1 MMTRSLLSLLGSAT
15 ILLGT
20 TPLIQAQD
28 SDATDPSAKDILA
41 LALERAAVQ
50 EEEDL
55 ELTFEYFVES
65 TAERLNDEGAVTE
78 TKTAKFH
85 QYPLEELLYEEL
97 IERDG
102 EALDEDA
109 LREQHKR
116 KTDFIR
122 EAREHRARGETYEPN
137 EMDIGFDREL
147 MDRYDTRLVRTES
160 LRGHDCWVLGFTPR
174 EGKLPDRRRMDK
186 ALNRSTGYLWI
197 AQDDYGVVRVSF
209 EMQEPFKYFWGL
221 VATLRHATGQMD
233 FDRIADNLWMPTQ
246 IDLELDLRVFFR
258 TIRQH
263 VRQDWV
269 EHRPI
274 TSQSQATVKKSA
286 ANAYL
291 P

>member
-15 ILLGT
+15 LLLGT
-20 TPLIQAQD
+20 TPLIHAQV
-28 SDATDPSAKDILA
+28 SGVPNNAANLSAEDILSR
-41 LALERAAVQ
+41 ALERAAVQ
-50 EEEDL
+50 EEEGL

-65 TAERLNDEGAVTE
+65 TAERLDDEGVVTE
-78 TKTAKFH
+78 TKTAKLH
-85 QYPLEELLYEEL
+85 HYPLEELLYAEL

-116 KTDFIR
+116 KTDFVR
-122 EAREHRARGETYEPN
+122 KAREHRARGEAYEPN
-137 EMDIGFDREL
+137 EMDIGFDHEL

-197 AQDDYGVVRVSF
+197 AQDDYGVARVSF

-221 VATLRHATGQMD
+221 VATLRHANGQMD
-233 FDRIADNLWMPTQ
+233 FDRIADNLWAPTQ
-246 IDLELDLRVFFR
+246 IDLELDLRAFFR
-258 TIRQH
+258 TIRRH

-274 TSQSQATVKKSA
+274 TSQPQAA
-286 ANAYL
+286 

>member
-1 MMTRSLLSLLGSAT
+1 MTRSLLSLLGSAT
-15 ILLGT
+15 LLLGT
-20 TPLIQAQD
+20 TPLVHTQVSGLPNNA
-28 SDATDPSAKDILA
+28 ANLSAEDILA
-41 LALERAAVQ
+41 RALDRAAVQ
-50 EEEDL
+50 EEEGL
-55 ELTFEYFVES
+55 ELTFEYFVKS
-65 TAERLNDEGAVTE
+65 TAERLDDEGVITE
-78 TKTAKFH
+78 TKTAKLH
-85 QYPLEELLYEEL
+85 HYPLEELLYEEL

-116 KTDFIR
+116 KTDFVR
-122 EAREHRARGETYEPN
+122 KAREHRARGETYEPN
-137 EMDIGFDREL
+137 EVDIGFDHEL

-197 AQDDYGVVRVSF
+197 AQDDYGVARVSF

-221 VATLRHATGQMD
+221 VATLRHANGQMD
-233 FDRIADNLWMPTQ
+233 FDRIADNLWAPTQ
-246 IDLELDLRVFFR
+246 IDLELDLRAFFR

-274 TSQSQATVKKSA
+274 TSQPQAA
-286 ANAYL
+286 

>member
-20 TPLIQAQD
+20 TPLIQAQNSGVPD
-28 SDATDPSAKDILA
+28 NATDPSAKDILA
-41 LALERAAVQ
+41 RALERAAVQ
-50 EEEDL
+50 EEEGL

-85 QYPLEELLYEEL
+85 QYALEELLYEEL

-109 LREQHKR
+109 LQEQHKR

-197 AQDDYGVVRVSF
+197 AQDDYGVARVSF

-233 FDRIADNLWMPTQ
+233 FNRIADNLWMPTQ

-274 TSQSQATVKKSA
+274 TSQSEA
-286 ANAYL
+286 A

>member
-1 MMTRSLLSLLGSAT
+1 LSLLGSAT
-15 ILLGT
+15 LLLGT
-20 TPLIQAQD
+20 TPLIHAQV
-28 SDATDPSAKDILA
+28 SGVPNNAANLSAEDILSR
-41 LALERAAVQ
+41 ALERAAVQ
-50 EEEDL
+50 EEEGL

-65 TAERLNDEGAVTE
+65 TAERLDDEGVVTE
-78 TKTAKFH
+78 TKTAKLH
-85 QYPLEELLYEEL
+85 HYPLEELLYAEL

-102 EALDEDA
+102 ETLDENA
-109 LREQHKR
+109 LRERHKR
-116 KTDFIR
+116 KTDFVR
-122 EAREHRARGETYEPN
+122 KAREHRARGETYEPN
-137 EMDIGFDREL
+137 EMDIGFDHEL

-160 LRGHDCWVLGFTPR
+160 LRGHNCWVLGFTPR

-197 AQDDYGVVRVSF
+197 AQDDYGVARVSF

-221 VATLRHATGQMD
+221 VATLRHVNGQMD
-233 FDRIADNLWMPTQ
+233 FDRIADNLWAPTQ
-246 IDLELDLRVFFR
+246 IDLELDLRAFFR

-274 TSQSQATVKKSA
+274 TSQPQAA
-286 ANAYL
+286 

>member
-1 MMTRSLLSLLGSAT
+1 MTRSLLSLLGSAT
-15 ILLGT
+15 LLLGT
-20 TPLIQAQD
+20 TPLVHAQV
-28 SDATDPSAKDILA
+28 SGVPNNAANLSAEDILSR
-41 LALERAAVQ
+41 ALERAAVQ
-50 EEEDL
+50 EEEGL

-65 TAERLNDEGAVTE
+65 TAERLDDEGVITE
-78 TKTAKFH
+78 TKTAKLH
-85 QYPLEELLYEEL
+85 HYPLEELLYEEL

-116 KTDFIR
+116 KTDFVR
-122 EAREHRARGETYEPN
+122 KAREHRARGEAYEPN
-137 EMDIGFDREL
+137 EMDIGFDHEL

-197 AQDDYGVVRVSF
+197 AQDDYGVARVSF

-233 FDRIADNLWMPTQ
+233 FDRIADNLWAPTQ
-246 IDLELDLRVFFR
+246 IDLELDLRAFFR
-258 TIRQH
+258 TIRRH

-274 TSQSQATVKKSA
+274 TSQPQTA
-286 ANAYL
+286 

>member
-15 ILLGT
+15 LLLGT
-20 TPLIQAQD
+20 TPLIHAQV
-28 SDATDPSAKDILA
+28 SGVPNKAANLSAEDILSR
-41 LALERAAVQ
+41 ALERAAVQ
-50 EEEDL
+50 EEEGL

-65 TAERLNDEGAVTE
+65 TAERLDDEGVITE
-78 TKTAKFH
+78 TKTAKLH
-85 QYPLEELLYEEL
+85 HYPLEELLYEEL

-116 KTDFIR
+116 KTDFVR
-122 EAREHRARGETYEPN
+122 KAREHRARGEAYEPN
-137 EMDIGFDREL
+137 EMDIGFDHEL

-197 AQDDYGVVRVSF
+197 AQDDYGVARVSF

-221 VATLRHATGQMD
+221 VATLRHANGQMD
-233 FDRIADNLWMPTQ
+233 FDRIADNLWAPTQ
-246 IDLELDLRVFFR
+246 IDLELDLRAFFR
-258 TIRQH
+258 TIRRH

-274 TSQSQATVKKSA
+274 TSQPQAA
-286 ANAYL
+286 